1 MDNKILMIL
10 SMAVAFLLSFV
21 CVPIVRI
28 FAFKYGAVDVP
39 KDNRRM
45 HTVPIPRMGGLAIYF
60 GFLVSYLC
68 FTPTIEVKDIGI
80 ILGGTILVAVGII
93 DDKYALRASVKL
105 LFQIIAAVIPVML
118 GLKINFITNVNI
130 FSKGTVMMLGALSVP
145 ITVIWIIGLTNALN
159 LIDGLDGLAGGIA
172 SISAVSLM
180 IVSLFAGRYEML
192 IPLGAIAGATLGFLP
207 FNINPAKIFMGDT
220 GALFLGYM
228 LACFSVSGFFKS
240 YAAISFLIPFMVLG
254 LPIFDTGFAI
264 LRRISK
270 GKPIMSPD
278 RSHLHHKLVDA
289 GFSQRQAVGILCS
302 ITGLFSLTAIVL
314 ATEGYKRALLMLV
327 VSVIYCFA
335 VKYYVNNKNC
345 EKIFMDKL
353 EESKEQQEKQEK

>member
-1 MDNKILMIL
+1 MDNRILMLL
-10 SMAVAFLLSFV
+10 SMAVGFLLSFV
-21 CVPIVRI
+21 SVPIVRI

-39 KDNRRM
+39 RDNRRM
-45 HTVPIPRMGGLAIYF
+45 HTVPIPRMGGLSIYF

-68 FTPTIEVKDIGI
+68 FTPTIEFKDIGI
-80 ILGGTILVAVGII
+80 LIGGTILVVVGII
-93 DDKYALRASVKL
+93 DDKYALKASVKL
-105 LFQIIAAVIPVML
+105 IFQLLAAIIPVIM
-118 GLKINFITNVNI
+118 GLRIDFITNVNI
-130 FSKGTVMMLGALSVP
+130 FSKGTVMMLGVLSVP
-145 ITVIWIIGLTNALN
+145 ITIIWIIGLTNALN

-172 SISAVSLM
+172 SISAASLM
-180 IVSLFAGRYEML
+180 IVSLSAGRYEML
-192 IPLGAIAGATLGFLP
+192 IPLAAIAGATMGFLP
-207 FNINPAKIFMGDT
+207 FNVNPAKIFMGDT

-240 YAAISFLIPFMVLG
+240 FAAISFLIPFIVLG
-254 LPIFDTGFAI
+254 LPIFDTSFAI

-270 GKPIMSPD
+270 GKPIMAPD

-302 ITGLFSLTAIVL
+302 ITGLLSLTAIVL
-314 ATEGYKRALLMLV
+314 ATEGYKRAVIMLI

-353 EESKEQQEKQEK
+353 KEENNKENNEN

>member
-1 MDNKILMIL
+1 MDNRILMLL
-10 SMAVAFLLSFV
+10 SMAVGFLLSFV
-21 CVPIVRI
+21 SVPIVRI

-39 KDNRRM
+39 RDNRRM
-45 HTVPIPRMGGLAIYF
+45 HNVPIPRMGGLSIYF

-68 FTPTIEVKDIGI
+68 FTPTIEFKDIGI
-80 ILGGTILVAVGII
+80 LIGGTILVVVGII
-93 DDKYALRASVKL
+93 DDKYALKASVKL
-105 LFQIIAAVIPVML
+105 IFQLLAAIIPVIM
-118 GLKINFITNVNI
+118 GLRIDFITNVNI
-130 FSKGTVMMLGALSVP
+130 FSKGTVMMLGVLSVP
-145 ITVIWIIGLTNALN
+145 ITIIWIIGLTNALN

-180 IVSLFAGRYEML
+180 IVSLSAGRYEML
-192 IPLGAIAGATLGFLP
+192 IPLAAIAGATMGFLP
-207 FNINPAKIFMGDT
+207 FNVNPAKIFMGDT

-240 YAAISFLIPFMVLG
+240 FAAISFLIPFIVLG
-254 LPIFDTGFAI
+254 LPIFDTSFAI

-270 GKPIMSPD
+270 GKPIMAPD

-302 ITGLFSLTAIVL
+302 ITGLLSLTAIVL
-314 ATEGYKRALLMLV
+314 ATEGYKRAVIMLI

-353 EESKEQQEKQEK
+353 KEENNKENNEN